1 MSDSTTPQDSAAMSP
16 ASTGYAVAPGWEPSP
31 GDTVRVRDWRQY
43 TPVFGKKVADRDAVV
58 VRCFTVLGGR
68 GKSVTVRFG
77 KRNGRGNE
85 FQETLR
91 LDDLIPWP
99 KSDA

>member
-1 MSDSTTPQDSAAMSP
+1 MADATTPQDDAAMSP
-16 ASTGYAVAPGWEPSP
+16 ASTGYANASGWEPSP
-31 GDTVRVRDWRQY
+31 GDTVRVRNPR
-43 TPVFGKKVADRDAVV
+43 VFIASFGKKVADRDAVV
-58 VRCFTVLGGR
+58 IRCFTVLGGR

-91 LDDLIPWP
+91 LGDLIPWP
-99 KSDA
+99 KKDA